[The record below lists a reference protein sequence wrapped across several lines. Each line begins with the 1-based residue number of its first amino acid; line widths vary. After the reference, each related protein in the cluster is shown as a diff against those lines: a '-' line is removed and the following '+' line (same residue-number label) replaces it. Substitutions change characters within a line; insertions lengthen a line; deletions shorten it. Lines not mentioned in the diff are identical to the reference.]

1 VSMYLEHQVLLLC
14 SPVGDRDLYVGIAP
28 HHLIVSTQMEA
39 YDDGRSC
46 SKLSH
51 VVDCVG
57 RHSCSKAS

>member
-1 VSMYLEHQVLLLC
+1 MYLEHQVLLLC

>member
-1 VSMYLEHQVLLLC
+1 MYLEHQVLLLC
-14 SPVGDRDLYVGIAP
+14 SPVGDDRDLYVEIAP
-28 HHLIVSTQMEA
+28 HHLTISIQMEA

-46 SKLSH
+46 SKLNH